1 MKFILRTPMYA
12 WDKMGQGYTFGAYEF
27 TTLPGCSQ
35 VVVSHGV
42 FIYEE
47 CRGKGLSV
55 YGAKERIHS
64 AQEHGYDAMV
74 CTVDMTNEPQL
85 KTLAKT
91 GWIKA
96 CEFKSRKT
104 GHLVGIFTKVLSE

>member
-1 MKFILRTPMYA
+1 MSRTSQYD
-12 WDKMGQGYTFGAYEF
+12 WDKMGQGYTFGSYEF

-47 CRGKGLSV
+47 YRGKGMSK
-55 YGAKERIHS
+55 GAAIERIH
-64 AQEHGYDAMV
+64 AAEEHGYDAMV
-74 CTVDMTNEPQL
+74 CTVDMSNEPQL
-85 KTLAKT
+85 KTLTKT
-91 GWIKA
+91 GWEKA

-104 GHLVGIFTKVLSE
+104 GHRVGIFTRVLTE